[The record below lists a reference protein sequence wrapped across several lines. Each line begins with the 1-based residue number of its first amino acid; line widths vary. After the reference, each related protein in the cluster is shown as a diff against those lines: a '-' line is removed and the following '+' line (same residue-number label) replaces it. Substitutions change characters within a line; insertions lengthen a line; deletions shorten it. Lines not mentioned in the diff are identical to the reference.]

1 MIDTLIPYFILF
13 LDNLYASITAAA
25 AAADVDQVF
34 TQIYDF
40 LLHLIIIWLTE
51 IKGGIN
57 L

>member
-34 TQIYDF
+34 T
-40 LLHLIIIWLTE
+40 
-51 IKGGIN
+51 
-57 L
+57 